1 MQLRLSA
8 EDLAFRDEVRAFL
21 AQHLPDDLR
30 DKVLLEQRLSRADLA
45 RWHRILD
52 DQGWAAP
59 AWPTAWGGTG
69 WSGLRLNLLREEMA
83 AAFAPEPL
91 VQNINLAGP
100 LIAHFGNDAQKA
112 FFLPAARRLD
122 IWFSQG
128 FSEPGAG
135 SDLAALRTR
144 ARREGDRYIVDGQ
157 KIWSTDA
164 HLSDWMF
171 CLVRTAQEGRPQ
183 KGLSFLLID
192 MKTPGITVRPITTI
206 DGDHYLNEV
215 FFDGVEVPAVNLL
228 GEEGRGWEYARSL
241 LAHERIGIARTALTR
256 RRLRRARHL
265 AEQIAAQGDAVS
277 ARDFRLRIAALEVE
291 LRALEVTAL
300 RAILS
305 DSAAGPDPSVLK
317 LKGTELQQA
326 STELLVELG
335 GPAAMVRQTEWL
347 LGEREHSLIPADT
360 AAATATYFQLR
371 AASIYG
377 GSNEIQRNILA
388 RKLLAN

>member
-1 MQLRLSA
+1 MQLRLCA
-8 EDLAFRDEVRAFL
+8 EDLAFRDEVRAFI
-21 AQHLPDDLR
+21 AKALPDDLR
-30 DKVLLEQRLSRADLA
+30 DKVLIEQRLGRADLA

-59 AWPTAWGGTG
+59 AWPVEWGGTG
-69 WSGLRLNLLREEMA
+69 WSGLRLNLFREEMA

-100 LIAHFGNDAQKA
+100 LIANFGNDAQKA

-135 SDLAALRTR
+135 SDLASMRTR
-144 ARREGDRYIVDGQ
+144 AGREGDHYVVDGQ
-157 KIWSTDA
+157 KIWTTDA

-171 CLVRTAQEGRPQ
+171 CLVRTGQEDRPHR
-183 KGLSFLLID
+183 GLTFLLID
-192 MKTPGITVRPITTI
+192 MKTPGITVRPIPTI

-215 FFDGVEVPAVNLL
+215 FFDAVQVPAANLL

-241 LAHERIGIARTALTR
+241 LVHERIGIARTGQTR
-256 RRLRRARHL
+256 RRLVRARHL
-265 AEQIAAQGDAVS
+265 AEQIEAQGDAMA
-277 ARDFRLRIAALEVE
+277 ARGFRLRIAALEVE
-291 LRALEVTAL
+291 LRALEMTAL
-300 RAILS
+300 RAIQA
-305 DSAAGPDPSVLK
+305 DGAAGPDPSVLK

-347 LGEREHSLIPADT
+347 LGEREHSLTPVDT

>member
-1 MQLRLSA
+1 MQLRPCA
-8 EDLAFRDEVRAFL
+8 EDLAFRDEVRSFL
-21 AQHLPDDLR
+21 AHALPDDLR
-30 DKVLLEQRLSRADLA
+30 DKVMLEQRLGRADLA
-45 RWHRILD
+45 RWHHILD

-59 AWPTAWGGTG
+59 QWPVAWGGTG
-69 WSGLRLNLLREEMA
+69 WSGLRLNIFREEMA

-100 LIAHFGNDAQKA
+100 LIANFGNDTQKA
-112 FFLPAARRLD
+112 FFLPATRRLD

-135 SDLAALRTR
+135 SDLASMRTR
-144 ARREGDRYIVDGQ
+144 ARLQGDHYVVDGQ
-157 KIWSTDA
+157 KIWTTDA

-171 CLVRTAQEGRPQ
+171 CLVRTRQEDRPH
-183 KGLSFLLID
+183 KGLTFLLID
-192 MKTPGITVRPITTI
+192 MKTPGITVRPIPTI

-215 FFDGVEVPAVNLL
+215 FFDAVHVPAANLL
-228 GEEGRGWEYARSL
+228 GEEGRGWDYARSL
-241 LAHERIGIARTALTR
+241 LVHERIGIARTAQTR
-256 RRLRRARHL
+256 RRLVRARHL
-265 AEQIAAQGDAVS
+265 AGQIEAEGDALA

-291 LRALEVTAL
+291 LRALDVTAL
-300 RAILS
+300 RAIQA
-305 DSAAGPDPSVLK
+305 DGAAGPDPSVLK

-335 GPAAMVRQTEWL
+335 GTGAMVRQTDWL
-347 LGEREHSLIPADT
+347 LGETTHSLTPADT

>member
-1 MQLRLSA
+1 MQLRLCA
-8 EDLAFRDEVRAFL
+8 EDLAFRDEVRSFISRR
-21 AQHLPDDLR
+21 LPNDLR
-30 DKVLLEQRLSRADLA
+30 DKVLLEQRLSRDDLA
-45 RWHRILD
+45 RWHRVLD

-59 AWPTAWGGTG
+59 AWPVEWGGTG
-69 WSGLRLNLLREEMA
+69 WSGLRQQIFREEMA

-100 LIAHFGNDAQKA
+100 LIASFGNEAQKA

-135 SDLAALRTR
+135 SDLASLRTR
-144 ARREGDRYIVDGQ
+144 ARLDGDRYIVDGQ

-164 HLSDWMF
+164 HVSDWMF

-183 KGLSFLLID
+183 KGLTFLLID
-192 MKTPGITVRPITTI
+192 MRTPGITVRPIPTI

-215 FFDGVEVPAVNLL
+215 FFDGVEVPAAHLL

-241 LAHERIGIARTALTR
+241 LAHERVGIARTALTR
-256 RRLRRARHL
+256 RRLSRARHL
-265 AEQIAAQGDAVS
+265 AEQIAAQGDAVA

-291 LRALEVTAL
+291 LRALEITVL
-300 RAILS
+300 RAILA
-305 DSAAGPDPSVLK
+305 DGAAGPDPSVLK

-326 STELLVELG
+326 STELLVEIG
-335 GPAAMVRQTEWL
+335 GPLAMVRQTEWL
-347 LGEREHSLIPADT
+347 LGDREHSLAPADT

-388 RKLLAN
+388 RKLLAS

>member
-1 MQLRLSA
+1 MQLRLSDS
-8 EDLAFRDEVRAFL
+8 DLAFRDQVRAFL
-21 AQHLPDDLR
+21 SRALPADLR
-30 DKVLLEQRLSRADLA
+30 DKVLLEQRLSRDDLA

-52 DQGWAAP
+52 DQAWAAP
-59 AWPTAWGGTG
+59 AWPVKWGGTG
-69 WSGLRLNLLREEMA
+69 WTGLQQNIFREEMA

-100 LIAHFGNDAQKA
+100 LIANFGNEAQKA
-112 FFLPAARRLD
+112 FFLPAVRRLD

-135 SDLAALRTR
+135 SDLASLRTR
-144 ARREGDRYIVDGQ
+144 ARLEGDRYVVDGQ

-164 HLSDWMF
+164 QLSDWMF
-171 CLVRTAQEGRPQ
+171 CLVRTAQEARPQ
-183 KGLSFLLID
+183 KGLTFLLID
-192 MKTPGITVRPITTI
+192 MRTPGITVRPIPTI

-215 FFDGVEVPAVNLL
+215 FFDGVEVPADNLL
-228 GEEGRGWEYARSL
+228 GEEGRGWDYARSL

-265 AEQIAAQGDAVS
+265 AEQIEAQGDGLA

-291 LRALEVTAL
+291 LRALEMTAL
-300 RAILS
+300 RAIQA
-305 DSAAGPDPSVLK
+305 DGTGGPDPSVLK

-335 GPAAMVRQTEWL
+335 GPLAMVRQTEWL
-347 LGEREHSLIPADT
+347 LGEREHSLAPTDT

>member
-1 MQLRLSA
+1 MQLRLRA
-8 EDLAFRDEVRAFL
+8 EDLAFRDEVRSFIAR
-21 AQHLPDDLR
+21 ALPDDLR
-30 DKVLLEQRLSRADLA
+30 DKVLLEQRLDRADLA

-59 AWPTAWGGTG
+59 QWPVAWGGTG
-69 WSGLRLNLLREEMA
+69 WSGLRLNIFRDEMA

-100 LIAHFGNDAQKA
+100 LIANFGNDAQKA
-112 FFLPAARRLD
+112 FFLPATRRLD

-135 SDLAALRTR
+135 SDLASMRTR
-144 ARREGDRYIVDGQ
+144 ARLEGDHYTVDGQ
-157 KIWSTDA
+157 KIWTTDA

-171 CLVRTAQEGRPQ
+171 CLVRTGQEDRPH
-183 KGLSFLLID
+183 KGLTFLLID
-192 MKTPGITVRPITTI
+192 MKTPGITVRPIPTI

-215 FFDGVEVPAVNLL
+215 FFDAVKVPAANLL
-228 GEEGRGWEYARSL
+228 GEEGRGWAYARSL
-241 LAHERIGIARTALTR
+241 LVHERIGIARTAQTR
-256 RRLRRARHL
+256 RRLLRARHL
-265 AEQIAAQGDAVS
+265 AEQIDAQGNAMA

-300 RAILS
+300 RAIQA
-305 DSAAGPDPSVLK
+305 DGAVGPDPSVLK

-335 GPAAMVRQTEWL
+335 GPSAMVRQTEWL
-347 LGEREHSLIPADT
+347 LGEREHSLTPADT